1 MMVGLVTTAC
11 TCNRLRQSILSGP
24 PFFPSALFRIIAKI
38 LIAIRRPHLIWGVCE
53 SSLPRHVA
61 NTIIQF
67 KKFIRFWNVWH
78 AQSVHWPLWSKHL
91 LNCSSL
97 GSELVGKVILLPR
110 VFILSLFSISTSQI
124 LVAILWPDLGHPARR
139 WKWALKFYLLKV
151 FEWQIQSH
159 SGWLNGF
166 CGACIWWSVCLWVS
180 VLKANLSCFK
190 SKEEISVICAG
201 CHSHE
206 SKYDMESRLLDA
218 RFVLYTIC
226 ALFLV
231 H

>member
-1 MMVGLVTTAC
+1 MMVRLVTTAC

-91 LNCSSL
+91 LNYSSL

-124 LVAILWPDLGHPARR
+124 LVAILWPHLGHPTRR
-139 WKWALKFYLLKV
+139 WKWAQFLPSEGFGMADSITLWLAQWLLWSMHLMKCLPMSFC
-151 FEWQIQSH
+151 FE
-159 SGWLNGF
+159 G
-166 CGACIWWSVCLWVS
+166 
-180 VLKANLSCFK
+180 
-190 SKEEISVICAG
+190 
-201 CHSHE
+201 
-206 SKYDMESRLLDA
+206 
-218 RFVLYTIC
+218 
-226 ALFLV
+226 
-231 H
+231 